1 MRMGPKI
8 RPIKPNSL
16 SPTITPNIVI
26 NGWVSPIFFSN
37 QNLKI
42 LSTDPTIINPY
53 NNKKTPHGTCP
64 LYIKTKASGIYT
76 NMAPRN
82 GTKETRKVTTNQRKG
97 SSTPAIQYPS
107 KATKL

>member
-1 MRMGPKI
+1 MGPKI

-76 NMAPRN
+76 NTAPRN
-82 GTKETRKVTTNQRKG
+82 GTKKTRNSKIPNSYGLQTRK
-97 SSTPAIQYPS
+97 I
-107 KATKL
+107 